1 MSLYEELVR
10 VAVRESIEK
19 ESSLSGDSYPRRA
32 IECIATR
39 VSKRLAATRTD
50 HPQRDIDSAIKS
62 LRDRA
67 DEDFKLLAEANDTI
81 EKLRED
87 RDVLQSVVVDLN
99 KQLDECMLRGAAM
112 QARIAELERA
122 EAERPWEPAI
132 GARVVRA
139 DPRWAEHVL
148 EVGVIENI
156 VIQYGTPRT
165 LLWVVRWPDGT
176 KTAYATDELRPA
188 PETKP

>member
-1 MSLYEELVR
+1 MSVEELR
-10 VAVRESIEK
+10 ARAAQ
-19 ESSLSGDSYPRRA
+19 DFRRLAKANDA
-32 IECIATR
+32 IE
-39 VSKRLAATRTD
+39 L
-50 HPQRDIDSAIKS
+50 
-62 LRDRA
+62 
-67 DEDFKLLAEANDTI
+67 
-81 EKLRED
+81 LREERAWLRATVD
-87 RDVLQSVVVDLN
+87 DLN

-165 LLWVVRWPDGT
+165 LLWIVRWPDGT

-188 PETKP
+188 PESKP